1 MFKKRQ
7 VCNGKSVVPIYPSFK
22 FSSMLT
28 IPTRIAH
35 KYNLKQSHVIIE
47 ERGDGGFF
55 IKKADTETR
64 TKTFLT
70 GTTGKHSSCGLTIP
84 SYLARKYGYAGDGC
98 YVVLTEED
106 DGIFMKKLLI

>member
-1 MFKKRQ
+1 MLKNRE
-7 VCNGKSVVPIYPSFK
+7 VLNGKSVIPIYPSFK

-28 IPTRIAH
+28 IPTRLAQ
-35 KYNLKQSHVIIE
+35 KYDLKQSHITIE
-47 ERGDGGFF
+47 ERGDGGLF
-55 IKKADTETR
+55 IKKAETETR

-70 GTTGKHSSCGLTIP
+70 GKTSCGLTSP
-84 SYLARKYGYAGDGC
+84 SYLAHKYGYAGNGC